1 MRPIELE
8 AETRDI
14 LSFIRRTE
22 FPLSVYGRSAGRVWP
37 MVRGPVSKRIS
48 SFGVPVHEVNMY
60 KRYVTEL
67 LKAFRTETGEPLAAT
82 LELGVRK
89 WSNLGLAPELLE
101 QLLCDCHQ
109 KFHAVGHQMPK
120 RKPLVPET
128 KPGPRRSKRP
138 TYAQALEQGRVSRSR
153 STTTEEQMA
162 SHAKGIAQNRDIS
175 RRLAL
180 LLKDRNIP
188 GEQFIRYNAFAQK
201 LGRLSRT
208 YADKSLQMAAADLV
222 DLYEAKALD
231 PDILRAIAGTLF
243 DAAGLSWPGYCK
255 LPTGNWKLA
264 AWPRCA
270 LGSTP
275 SA

>member
-1 MRPIELE
+1 VPISARAISSVLFAVPAMRTLNLSPEV
-8 AETRDI
+8 RDV

-22 FPLSVYGRSAGRVWP
+22 FPLSVYGRSAGQVWP

-67 LKAFRTETGEPLAAT
+67 LKAFRTQTGEPLAAA

-89 WSNLGLAPELLE
+89 WSNLGLAPELLQ

-128 KPGPRRSKRP
+128 KPGPRRRKRP

-153 STTTEEQMA
+153 SATTEEQMA
-162 SHAKGIAQNRDIS
+162 GHAKGIAQNRDIS
-175 RRLAL
+175 RKLAL

-201 LGRLSRT
+201 LGSLSRK
-208 YADKSLQMAAADLV
+208 YGGKSRQMAAADLI
-222 DLYEAKALD
+222 DFYEAKALNGD
-231 PDILRAIAGTLF
+231 TLRAIATTMF
-243 DAAGLSWPGYCK
+243 DVPGLS
-255 LPTGNWKLA
+255 
-264 AWPRCA
+264 
-270 LGSTP
+270 
-275 SA
+275 

>member
-8 AETRDI
+8 AETRDV
-14 LSFIRRTE
+14 LTFIRRTE

-67 LKAFRTETGEPLAAT
+67 LKAFRMKTGEPLAAA

-89 WSNLGLAPELLE
+89 WSNLGLAPELLQ

-128 KPGPRRSKRP
+128 KPGRRRRKKR
-138 TYAQALEQGRVSRSR
+138 TYAQALEQGRVSRSG
-153 STTTEEQMA
+153 TATTEEQST
-162 SHAKGIAQNRDIS
+162 SHARGITQNRDIS
-175 RRLAL
+175 RKLAL

-201 LGRLSRT
+201 LGRLSRQ
-208 YADKSLQMAAADLV
+208 YGGKSLQMAASDLI
-222 DLYEAKALD
+222 DYYEAKSLDGDVLVAVAL
-231 PDILRAIAGTLF
+231 ALF
-243 DAAGLSWPGYCK
+243 DITRRP
-255 LPTGNWKLA
+255 
-264 AWPRCA
+264 
-270 LGSTP
+270 
-275 SA
+275 